1 MDKHWI
7 FFLLLDVGVIIAA
20 ARIGGAIAR
29 KFRQPAVVGEIAAG
43 IALGPSLLGL
53 IPGGI
58 DTWLFPSDV
67 RPLLG
72 ALAQI
77 GLVLFMFIV
86 GLELDMRLI
95 RGRERASA
103 SISLSSIAVPFA
115 LGAALAVVLY
125 PKHDVVDGKTIEFLA
140 FALFLGIAMSITAF
154 PVLARI
160 LTDRGMM
167 RTPPGVFSLASAAI
181 DDIVAWT
188 LLAFVIAVISG
199 GSPLEVARIVGLSLV
214 YAAIMFL
221 VVRPLL
227 AKLITWRDSAGR
239 MTPDLLA
246 VILIGLFL
254 SAAVTDIIG
263 IHQIFGA
270 FLFGAMMPKV
280 GAEQLHREI
289 LERLE
294 QVSVLLLLPMFFV
307 VTGFSVDLAGIGLG
321 GLWQLGLVL
330 IVAVAGKFVG
340 AYFGARVS
348 AIPKRQ
354 SAAIAVLMNTRGLTE
369 LVILNAGLTLGVLTT
384 ELFSMMVVMAL
395 VTTVLTEP
403 LLRLVYPDSV
413 VANDIA
419 AAERRLLGVGTT
431 SRVMIVLPNLDG
443 TPEELVARHRRLL
456 GVGAGHDVVLVALLP
471 TAPPGTVLEVGI
483 PVIPDFAAMAS
494 AVEELNAVGSS
505 LVGPTS
511 VSVLCRFSA
520 DPVADLTQMAENAN
534 PDFIFLDAADIE
546 VATRLS
552 IAPVA
557 LVNETASADDEDTAV
572 VCSVDDSRSGRTA
585 ILVAASLAVADVRRL
600 VIETSMSRRRLAADL
615 QAVRDRGVEVDIVA
629 NVKGALG
636 QRLPLVVSAS
646 GTDPAVGIPA
656 RPLVVVDN
664 SGTSEEA
671 LGDRADRLFLPRSS
685 ADSTPS
691 AASSTTASSPEGH

>member
-7 FFLLLDVGVIIAA
+7 FFLLLDVAVIIAA

-330 IVAVAGKFVG
+330 IVAVAGKFIG

-413 VANDIA
+413 VAYDIA

-483 PVIPDFAAMAS
+483 PGDPRLRGDG
-494 AVEELNAVGSS
+494 VG
-505 LVGPTS
+505 G
-511 VSVLCRFSA
+511 
-520 DPVADLTQMAENAN
+520 
-534 PDFIFLDAADIE
+534 
-546 VATRLS
+546 
-552 IAPVA
+552 
-557 LVNETASADDEDTAV
+557 
-572 VCSVDDSRSGRTA
+572 GRTQRGGFIA
-585 ILVAASLAVADVRRL
+585 GRPHLGVGVVPLQRGP
-600 VIETSMSRRRLAADL
+600 RRRSHPDGRERQPGLHIPRRRRHRGRHTTFHRPGGAR
-615 QAVRDRGVEVDIVA
+615 QRDGERRRRGHRGRVF
-629 NVKGALG
+629 G
-636 QRLPLVVSAS
+636 R
-646 GTDPAVGIPA
+646 
-656 RPLVVVDN
+656 
-664 SGTSEEA
+664 
-671 LGDRADRLFLPRSS
+671 
-685 ADSTPS
+685 
-691 AASSTTASSPEGH
+691 